1 MQNQQLGN
9 VNAAPNELT
18 RLLTVVSDSPLANSS
33 PVCVWLM
40 HCLHALPRPE
50 NPEECNVD
58 SSTYRGKLFWA
69 AIIGVPTVI
78 GAFIIADVY
87 KSHIPST
94 QLPITNITVTNTS
107 HLVDAATIG
116 IANLAESSPS
126 FLNMVFDQV
135 ANVSPETIAL
145 ASAAI
150 LAAGLYAAGD
160 DIKQSVASSV
170 TSLAESGYSLFKK
183 AAEFAG
189 YSSMPAKVPS
199 LTV

>member
-1 MQNQQLGN
+1 MQNQQP
-9 VNAAPNELT
+9 VNPSNQGT
-18 RLLTVVSDSPLANSS
+18 RFLYMVSTVNSPMCALCLRYSSESNPDNSFLANYS
-33 PVCVWLM
+33 
-40 HCLHALPRPE
+40 A
-50 NPEECNVD
+50 
-58 SSTYRGKLFWA
+58 KLIWA
-69 AIIGVPTVI
+69 AIHGVNAIGIFVVGHMLLRPNTRL
-78 GAFIIADVY
+78 
-87 KSHIPST
+87 T

-107 HLVDAATIG
+107 HLVDAGTTG

-135 ANVSPETIAL
+135 ANASPETIAL

-150 LAAGLYAAGD
+150 LAASGLVYAAGD

-170 TSLAESGYSLFKK
+170 TSLTESGYSLFKK

-189 YSSMPAKVPS
+189 YSSMPAKVSS